1 MILRDV
7 DEVYSPRP
15 LSSSSASSSS
25 PECHQPSNVEVE
37 IARRTGS
44 SVENNSPQSWWVRQR
59 YMKQLLVRGDN
70 VVLVYRAEQERSNW
84 PRTSK
89 SPLTSLYSSN
99 LQKNDVQ
106 QPSITRI
113 GTPGSLI
120 QVLQR
125 KKKNV

>member
-15 LSSSSASSSS
+15 LSSASTSLDYR
-25 PECHQPSNVEVE
+25 PSNAEVE

-44 SVENNSPQSWWVRQR
+44 TVENNQQSWWVRQR
-59 YMKQLLVRGDN
+59 YIKQMLVRGDN

-89 SPLTSLYSSN
+89 SPLTSQYLSQTGLPNNSSV
-99 LQKNDVQ
+99 D
-106 QPSITRI
+106 PSKCI
-113 GTPGSLI
+113 GTPGSLM

-125 KKKNV
+125 KGRTYRERK